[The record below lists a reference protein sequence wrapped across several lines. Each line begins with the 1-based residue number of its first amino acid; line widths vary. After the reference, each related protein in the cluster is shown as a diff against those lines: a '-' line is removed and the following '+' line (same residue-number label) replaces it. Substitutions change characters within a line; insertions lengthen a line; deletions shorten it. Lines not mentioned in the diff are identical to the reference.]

1 MLVIMDLNQYELRH
15 TMKDC
20 GAMKISAVIPTYN
33 RRDHIPRAIQ
43 SVLSQTAAVDEV
55 IIVDD
60 GSTDGTAEEIE
71 RTFGN
76 LVRVIRQA
84 NQGVSG
90 ARHRG
95 VLEAQ
100 GDWIAFLD
108 SDDEWTPDRNRVMC
122 EAIGKVPAD
131 VAWIF
136 GNTQEITDAGETTQ
150 YEKFELHVKG
160 PVHVFEDA
168 LSAQYPWQFGPLQ
181 STVIRRAVLLEL
193 DCFSESVKSGED
205 LLAGIQVACR
215 YGCAAVPEIVTRW
228 YRTSD
233 LSASSLAVATVSQPD
248 TGLSGDYQRAAM
260 RAFSLAART
269 VRRQPWGE
277 LYAEAVRGMC
287 KVQSGKGR
295 KFRRLSLQQFRFG
308 VSGKSIAFF
317 CAAMLGPGGLGLWT
331 RASSMGRHVLS
342 RLPHTARTASNEL
355 QK

>member
-1 MLVIMDLNQYELRH
+1 
-15 TMKDC
+15 
-20 GAMKISAVIPTYN
+20 MKISAVIPTFN
-33 RRDHIPRAIQ
+33 RRSHILRAIQ
-43 SVLSQTAAVDEV
+43 SILAQTAPVSEV
-55 IIVDD
+55 VIVDD

-71 RTFGN
+71 RKFGN
-76 LVRVIRQA
+76 LVRVVRQI

-108 SDDEWTPDRNRVMC
+108 SDDEWTPDRNRILQ

-136 GNTQEITDAGETTQ
+136 GNTQEISDTSEITQ
-150 YEKFELHVKG
+150 YEKFGLHVAG
-160 PVHVFEDA
+160 PVHVFADP

-181 STVIRRAVLLEL
+181 STVIKRAALLEL
-193 DCFSESVKSGED
+193 DCFSESFKSGED
-205 LLAGIQVACR
+205 LLAGIQVACH
-215 YGCAAVPEIVTRW
+215 YGCAAIPETVTKW

-233 LSASSLAVATVSQPD
+233 LSASSLAVATISQ
-248 TGLSGDYQRAAM
+248 TNSSLSADYHRAAM

-287 KVQSGKGR
+287 KIQSGKDQN
-295 KFRRLSLQQFRFG
+295 FRLLSLQQFRFG
-308 VSGKSIAFF
+308 ASGKSIAFF
-317 CAAMLGPGGLGLWT
+317 CAAMLGHGGLSFWSS
-331 RASSMGRHVLS
+331 ASSIGRRVLS
-342 RLPHTARTASNEL
+342 RFPRAARIASNEL